1 MRRVWLTIGTG
12 GALVGAGIGGFAI
25 AIHAYAAWLLG
36 PAVEAGIGPTPQTL
50 MIVGGSLVMF
60 VSLMISQA
68 IESVTRAY
76 YARDDLDL
84 ILTSPASAERLFHV
98 RTSIL
103 AVQTVALSVFIASP
117 ALNVL
122 AWLDG
127 AKWLSA
133 YGILIS
139 LGLMSTAVSVTLT
152 LVLFRLVGPQRTRL
166 IAQIVAAIGPSLVN
180 ALNRARANNANTPSL
195 RFAQI
200 ASDISFTQREA
211 EVADLLVTGQTD
223 DEICGKLG
231 FSKPTLRTHIASI
244 FRKSGLNRRSQL
256 ALFLA
261 EKNHHL

>member
-1 MRRVWLTIGTG
+1 M
-12 GALVGAGIGGFAI
+12 
-25 AIHAYAAWLLG
+25 
-36 PAVEAGIGPTPQTL
+36 
-50 MIVGGSLVMF
+50 
-60 VSLMISQA
+60 
-68 IESVTRAY
+68 
-76 YARDDLDL
+76 D
-84 ILTSPASAERLFHV
+84 
-98 RTSIL
+98 
-103 AVQTVALSVFIASP
+103 
-117 ALNVL
+117 
-122 AWLDG
+122 
-127 AKWLSA
+127 
-133 YGILIS
+133 
-139 LGLMSTAVSVTLT
+139 
-152 LVLFRLVGPQRTRL
+152 
-166 IAQIVAAIGPSLVN
+166 AIGPSLVN